1 MVKVKEVVVKK
12 SKKKSRI
19 TVKSL
24 MLDVR
29 KKYNERQVKVVTK
42 MLEEKYDN
50 LQDAKRIV
58 KKIETQIKQIE
69 NMDIKD
75 IEVEEYDYSED

>member
-12 SKKKSRI
+12 SKKKSKI

-75 IEVEEYDYSED
+75 IEVEEYDYSEY